1 MSRCSL
7 REWYMPQTHASSLC
21 QESPCNLKTCCL
33 LSCVMS
39 TPYRNQGS
47 ILLPWRLHATKSRFQ
62 YRKLDETCKYPWTW
76 LWLAATLQCANRE
89 RLFSTFCP
97 GCTLLSLSY
106 TCTLCMPTNIPMPTA
121 CQSKATVHTNSTLPG
136 GPCIPP
142 VCYTWG
148 PKWPLAAV
156 LPTVKQIKV

>member
-121 CQSKATVHTNSTLPG
+121 CQKQRFTPTRLCQVAHVSRQYVIPEAQNDHWQLFCQLSSK
-136 GPCIPP
+136 
-142 VCYTWG
+142 
-148 PKWPLAAV
+148 
-156 LPTVKQIKV
+156 